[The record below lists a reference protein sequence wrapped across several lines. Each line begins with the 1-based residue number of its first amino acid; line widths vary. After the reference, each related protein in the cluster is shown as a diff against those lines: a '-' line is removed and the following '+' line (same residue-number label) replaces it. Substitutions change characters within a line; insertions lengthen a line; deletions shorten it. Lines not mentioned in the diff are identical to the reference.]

1 ARAVAATASMAA
13 PLISARRPT
22 TLRDLFCIMCLSAMF
37 CRLPR
42 WLIANGLLD
51 LRDERLCVAHDRLP
65 FFLADGHDHHP
76 IGPDAVDK
84 DERAARASD
93 VGVGAV
99 RPLEREARV
108 RCGLRAARVAME

>member
-1 ARAVAATASMAA
+1 MAV

-22 TLRDLFCIMCLSAMF
+22 TLGDVFCIMCLTAMF

-51 LRDERLCVAHDRLP
+51 LRDERLCVAHDGLP

-76 IGPDAVDK
+76 IGSDAVDK
-84 DERAARASD
+84 DGHQDDRRPDNTCAAH
-93 VGVGAV
+93 
-99 RPLEREARV
+99 
-108 RCGLRAARVAME
+108 VALSFVSLQLLTVQSV

>member
-1 ARAVAATASMAA
+1 MAV

-22 TLRDLFCIMCLSAMF
+22 TLRDLFCIMCVTAIF

-65 FFLADGHDHHP
+65 FFLPDRHDHHAV
-76 IGPDAVDK
+76 GSGAVDE
-84 DERAARASD
+84 DERAPHPADAGPGQIRAIVHEVRAR
-93 VGVGAV
+93 
-99 RPLEREARV
+99 
-108 RCGLRAARVAME
+108 CW

>member
-1 ARAVAATASMAA
+1 MAA

-84 DERAARASD
+84 ERTRRARLQCRCRSD
-93 VGVGAV
+93 SAHRTSGAGSMWC
-99 RPLEREARV
+99 A
-108 RCGLRAARVAME
+108 